1 MSKSKDVAIA
11 APAAVNRDYPLLL
24 AEQVKSQL
32 LSELQSASAKRQDFS
47 DTAVMQ
53 RFRVGRATAR
63 AAIAELVRQGL
74 LKRIRGRG
82 TFLAPL
88 PRLEVSVDG
97 VERWVQEWNRPDL
110 DPGTKILIY
119 RNIRASAIVA
129 ARLKIPVGSTVLFM
143 RRIRTSRGEP
153 AVLETRHVA
162 GWCRKLITRAD
173 AEKEMLFQ
181 IVARSGVPT
190 VSVEHEIGAELADET
205 AARILKVA
213 VGSALL
219 SRRVTFFAPKD
230 RPILTGVGLYRADR
244 FTFHTK
250 ANL

>member
-1 MSKSKDVAIA
+1 MKNSKVD
-11 APAAVNRDYPLLL
+11 RDHPLLL
-24 AEQVKSQL
+24 ADQVKSQL
-32 LSELQSASAKRQDFS
+32 LSELKSASAKRQDFS
-47 DTAVMQ
+47 DTAVMK

-63 AAIAELVRQGL
+63 AAITELVRQGL

-88 PRLEVSVDG
+88 PHLDVSVDG
-97 VERWVQEWNRPDL
+97 VERWVQEWNLPDL
-110 DPGTKILIY
+110 DPGTKILTF
-119 RNIRASAIVA
+119 RTIRAPANVA
-129 ARLKIPVGSTVLFM
+129 ARLKIPAGSTVLFM

-162 GWCRKLITRAD
+162 GWCSKLINRAD
-173 AEKEMLFQ
+173 AEREMLFQ
-181 IVARSGVPT
+181 IIAKAGVPT
-190 VSVEHEIGAELADET
+190 VSVEHEIGAELADST
-205 AARILKVA
+205 AAKILKVA
-213 VGSALL
+213 VGSPLL
-219 SRRVTFFAPKD
+219 SRRVTFFASND